1 MSGVFVGLQLS
12 KGNLCKQWY
21 GESFCGRELGIKYRI
36 SGESIV
42 VLDKIIVKNTFEAR
56 GRGYYLQKASQGV
69 FRTLDN
75 IKPIQIVF

>member
-21 GESFCGRELGIKYRI
+21 GESFRGRELGIKYRI

-42 VLDKIIVKNTFEAR
+42 VLDKIIVKNTLEAR
-56 GRGYYLQKASQGV
+56 GREYYLQKASQGV

-75 IKPIQIVF
+75 IKPIQILF